1 MCGFTGFLQAH
12 VDSSRNCL
20 ESIVTGM
27 ALAILHRGP
36 DDAGAW
42 ADSESGIALGHRRLS
57 IIDLSAAG
65 HQPMHS
71 SSGQFII
78 AFNGE
83 IYNHTA
89 LRSELQQTGK
99 APVWRGHSDTET
111 LLSGFDAWGV
121 KATLQRTVGMFAFAL
136 WDRVEHCL
144 LLGRD
149 RFGEKPLYYGWGAN
163 AFLFGS
169 ELKALRAYPGFDNPI
184 SRGALALY
192 LQHCTVPAPHSIYE
206 DIFKLE
212 PGCLLTLRLSD
223 LKAEALSIEPYW
235 RLTDAVREGMANPV
249 ENETEAV
256 SLLDGALREA
266 IALQAV
272 ADVPPW
278 CILVRRCGLF
288 DRCSADADTVRT
300 SGADLY
306 GWL

>member
-121 KATLQRTVGMFAFAL
+121 KATLQRAVGMFAFAL
-136 WDRVEHCL
+136 WNTDERSL
-144 LLGRD
+144 TLGRD
-149 RFGEKPLYYGWGAN
+149 RFG
-163 AFLFGS
+163 
-169 ELKALRAYPGFDNPI
+169 
-184 SRGALALY
+184 
-192 LQHCTVPAPHSIYE
+192 
-206 DIFKLE
+206 
-212 PGCLLTLRLSD
+212 
-223 LKAEALSIEPYW
+223 
-235 RLTDAVREGMANPV
+235 
-249 ENETEAV
+249 
-256 SLLDGALREA
+256 
-266 IALQAV
+266 
-272 ADVPPW
+272 
-278 CILVRRCGLF
+278 
-288 DRCSADADTVRT
+288 
-300 SGADLY
+300 
-306 GWL
+306 